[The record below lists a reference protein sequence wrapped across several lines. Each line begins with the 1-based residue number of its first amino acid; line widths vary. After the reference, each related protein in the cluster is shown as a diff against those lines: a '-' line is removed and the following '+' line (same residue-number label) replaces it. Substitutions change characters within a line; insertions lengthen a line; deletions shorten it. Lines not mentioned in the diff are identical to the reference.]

1 MIDTF
6 SLLLSHGLVFVACW
20 RLLSRL
26 DLDDE
31 RQEKPQ
37 PIVKPRKATTPD
49 A

>member
-20 RLLSRL
+20 RLLSRA

-31 RQEKPQ
+31 RQEKPR
-37 PIVKPRKATTPD
+37 PIVKPRIGANPD

>member
-6 SLLLSHGLVFVACW
+6 SLLLSHALVFVACW
-20 RLLSRL
+20 RLLARR

-31 RQEKPQ
+31 SKGG
-37 PIVKPRKATTPD
+37 PRD

>member
-6 SLLLSHGLVFVACW
+6 SLLLSHALVFVACW
-20 RLLSRL
+20 RLLARG

-31 RQEKPQ
+31 GRG
-37 PIVKPRKATTPD
+37 RDSRD

>member
-20 RLLSRL
+20 RLLRRA

-31 RQEKPQ
+31 RQEKPL
-37 PIVKPRKATTPD
+37 PIVKPHKGPHSSA
-49 A
+49 

>member
-6 SLLLSHGLVFVACW
+6 SILLSHALVFIACW
-20 RLLSRL
+20 RLLARQ

-31 RQEKPQ
+31 HEEPSRPLTGPGKQ
-37 PIVKPRKATTPD
+37 TD